1 MARPSI
7 IFSSWRPDMERASQ
21 DDPSLTTVPD
31 VPREQRVRT
40 AITLEELQ
48 NPVVCEALAAWE
60 RARQGRP
67 MPSRI
72 DMSPRVMRGFLKH
85 TALIQV
91 LDGGRDFRYR
101 VVGDAVI
108 IQQGVA
114 LNGMTTTDLDARIP
128 GYGAQLARA
137 YARVLRHRT
146 PLAYRGL
153 YFRPADKHTF
163 SHESIMAPL
172 GDDGEAVDHL
182 IVVAA

>member
-1 MARPSI
+1 
-7 IFSSWRPDMERASQ
+7 MEHATR
-21 DDPSLTTVPD
+21 DDPSLITVPD
-31 VPREQRVRT
+31 VSREQRVRT
-40 AITLEELQ
+40 AITLEELR
-48 NPVVCEALAAWE
+48 NPVVCEALAVWE
-60 RARQGRP
+60 RLRGEKR
-67 MPSRI
+67 MPSRG
-72 DMSPRVMRGFLKH
+72 DMSPRIMRGFLKH
-85 TALIQV
+85 AALIQV
-91 LDGGRDFRYR
+91 VDGARDFRYR
-101 VVGDAVI
+101 VVGDAII

-114 LNGMTTTDLDARIP
+114 LNGMTTAELDARIP

-172 GDDGEAVDHL
+172 GDDGETVDHL

>member
-1 MARPSI
+1 MSHA
-7 IFSSWRPDMERASQ
+7 AQ
-21 DDPSLTTVPD
+21 DDPALTTVPD
-31 VPREQRVRT
+31 VSRDQRVRT
-40 AITLEELQ
+40 AIALEELR
-48 NPVVCEALAAWE
+48 NPIVCEALAVWQ
-60 RARQGRP
+60 RLRGDKR
-67 MPSRI
+67 MPSRA

-85 TALIQV
+85 MALIQIV
-91 LDGGRDFRYR
+91 EGGRDFRYR

-114 LNGMTTTDLDARIP
+114 LNEMTTADLDARIP

-137 YARVLRHRT
+137 YARVLRHRA

-163 SHESIMAPL
+163 SHESLMAPL
-172 GDDGEAVDHL
+172 GDDGETVDHL

>member
-1 MARPSI
+1 
-7 IFSSWRPDMERASQ
+7 MERSGQ

-31 VPREQRVRT
+31 VSRDQRVRT
-40 AITLEELQ
+40 AIALDELR
-48 NPVVCEALAAWE
+48 NPIVCEALATW
-60 RARQGRP
+60 RRLCGARK
-67 MPSRI
+67 MPSRA

-85 TALIQV
+85 MALIQIV
-91 LDGGRDFRYR
+91 EGGRDFRYR

-108 IQQGVA
+108 MQQNVP
-114 LNGMTTTDLDARIP
+114 LNGMTTSDLDARIP

-137 YARVLRHRT
+137 YARVYRHRV

-153 YFRPADKHTF
+153 YYRPADQHTF

-172 GDDGEAVDHL
+172 GDDGETADHL